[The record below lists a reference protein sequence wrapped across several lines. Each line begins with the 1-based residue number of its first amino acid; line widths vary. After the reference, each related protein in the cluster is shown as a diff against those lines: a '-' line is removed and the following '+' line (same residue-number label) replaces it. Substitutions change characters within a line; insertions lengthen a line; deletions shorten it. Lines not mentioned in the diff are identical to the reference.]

1 MLFCIFSGL
10 LLEICRSEFESSS
23 IVSVVVRKTEP
34 LGGSEFAGTNIV
46 HKWVHLQESWWRWE
60 LGVCLCLQDNCSQ
73 HSNSHSLLT
82 PTYPLCDTQNLM
94 PTIPSLSPPAI
105 TVILLHTLPPKLRP
119 AISRRRDVSAKYT
132 RRLLKEDIGCFSA
145 DSDKRGPLSGY
156 MGSTLYVSSKCP
168 FWVAS

>member
-1 MLFCIFSGL
+1 MRLVCSSNSAQYGAQCVCVEDNCSHYALCTLCRHKSVQRVEMSRILPL
-10 LLEICRSEFESSS
+10 LSMVL
-23 IVSVVVRKTEP
+23 SVCVE
-34 LGGSEFAGTNIV
+34 
-46 HKWVHLQESWWRWE
+46 
-60 LGVCLCLQDNCSQ
+60 DNCSQ

-105 TVILLHTLPPKLRP
+105 TVILLHSLPPKLRS
-119 AISRRRDVSAKYT
+119 AISRRHDVSAKYT

>member
-1 MLFCIFSGL
+1 MILFCIFFL
-10 LLEICRSEFESSS
+10 FEICRCEFESSS
-23 IVSVVVRKTEP
+23 IVSVVVRKTEA
-34 LGGSEFAGTNIV
+34 LGWEWICRNQYCSRELG
-46 HKWVHLQESWWRWE
+46 RWE

-94 PTIPSLSPPAI
+94 PTIPSLSPPTI
-105 TVILLHTLPPKLRP
+105 TVILLHNLPPKLRP

-145 DSDKRGPLSGY
+145 DSDKREPLSGY